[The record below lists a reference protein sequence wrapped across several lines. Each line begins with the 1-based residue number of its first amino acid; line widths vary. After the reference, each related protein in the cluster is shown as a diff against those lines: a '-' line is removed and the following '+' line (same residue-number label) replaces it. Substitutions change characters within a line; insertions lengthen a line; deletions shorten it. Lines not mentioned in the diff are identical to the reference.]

1 MRIWRQHW
9 GVWFAGAIICF
20 GASLSDSDDAGAQSR
35 GADSRPGSRNLKQP
49 TIRDEGAGIV
59 PARSLRDK
67 REKLAPVMEDK
78 PADKQVTINP
88 FAKQTDELWR
98 CRYQVAAA
106 SRRYPDKVL
115 AGRMLIRFTVDTSGV
130 PINATVVALEPTDPD
145 VLVCVKQAISRWR
158 LLPLPLQAIP
168 IEVEVSL
175 ALPQVSDDVA
185 KR

>member
-1 MRIWRQHW
+1 
-9 GVWFAGAIICF
+9 
-20 GASLSDSDDAGAQSR
+20 
-35 GADSRPGSRNLKQP
+35 
-49 TIRDEGAGIV
+49 
-59 PARSLRDK
+59 
-67 REKLAPVMEDK
+67 MEDK